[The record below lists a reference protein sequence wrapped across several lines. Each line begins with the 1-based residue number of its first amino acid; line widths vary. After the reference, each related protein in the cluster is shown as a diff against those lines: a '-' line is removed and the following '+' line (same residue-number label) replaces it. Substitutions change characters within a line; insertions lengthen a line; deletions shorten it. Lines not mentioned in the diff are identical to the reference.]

1 MVPTRRARP
10 RVVAHHG
17 TKAWPTNQLSQ
28 TGSEHPQGSVVE
40 RGSCSGAAK
49 PGIQAFVHFV
59 QSSLSMR
66 SRGFTAGCCT
76 RLLPFQA
83 RRVQHTMERPSCQ
96 QVLASCFS
104 QRENPSLSASFT
116 IYRLYEVFRYGLS
129 YRDIIVS
136 FSQY

>member
-1 MVPTRRARP
+1 VVPTRRARP

-17 TKAWPTNQLSQ
+17 TKACPTNQLSQ

-66 SRGFTAGCCT
+66 SSRFTAECCAW
-76 RLLPFQA
+76 LSPFQQ
-83 RRVQHTMERPSCQ
+83 RGVQHRVEWPSEQ
-96 QVLASCFS
+96 QVLASRFS
-104 QRENPSLSASFT
+104 QREN
-116 IYRLYEVFRYGLS
+116 
-129 YRDIIVS
+129 
-136 FSQY
+136 